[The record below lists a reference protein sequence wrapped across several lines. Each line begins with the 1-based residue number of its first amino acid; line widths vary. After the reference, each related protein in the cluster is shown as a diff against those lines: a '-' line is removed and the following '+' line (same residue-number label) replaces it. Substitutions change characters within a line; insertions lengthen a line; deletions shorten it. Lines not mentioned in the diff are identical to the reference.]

1 MFREN
6 FERRGGDWC
15 FVGKIKSPRL
25 SLVEYIWLI
34 TIVDPF
40 VNSII
45 WLYEYLYDCAWLYI
59 RIFITW
65 RRIFSQRILESNPPW
80 NLFST
85 WNSTRSRSTCVSTES
100 IPPSISERATHTCYE
115 RIFHIASV
123 SCSAAYRN
131 HKSIEMYNSWKF
143 CDRKSVLEN
152 NLRETLRLSLLIFI
166 YSFTS
171 SYGAILHSCH
181 ELNLWKSSYLSKNPY
196 NII

>member
-1 MFREN
+1 M
-6 FERRGGDWC
+6 
-15 FVGKIKSPRL
+15 
-25 SLVEYIWLI
+25 
-34 TIVDPF
+34 
-40 VNSII
+40 II
-45 WLYEYLYDCAWLYI
+45 RIFYMIIHDC
-59 RIFITW
+59 IFITW

-100 IPPSISERATHTCYE
+100 IPPSISKPATHTCYE

-171 SYGAILHSCH
+171 SYGAILHSCQ
-181 ELNLWKSSYLSKNPY
+181 ELNSWKSSYLLSFQKS
-196 NII
+196 I